1 MQSRRYAFFKCVC
14 PFSPQDT
21 VIALQALAYYAAI
34 SGANAINLRL
44 SISDP
49 ASTYSVFYI
58 NSSNFLAYQ
67 RREVRPQLKCKGAKV
82 KLR

>member
-1 MQSRRYAFFKCVC
+1 MELQCSREATFFLSPLALC
-14 PFSPQDT
+14 PPQDT

-34 SGANAINLRL
+34 SGANAIDLRL

-49 ASTYSVFYI
+49 TSSLSTFHI

-67 RREVRPQLKCKGAKV
+67 RQEVTAERLELHV
-82 KLR
+82 